1 MELRKHSKPFKLKG
15 RITMDSS
22 NKVHENTKGRFRT
35 VVGVCL
41 CCLILG
47 FLLGVALDAKYR
59 PNRILLYINADGK
72 VSLSPKPGDIINFAA
87 FDDETGAN
95 VKVSH
100 TADLIPCDPS
110 FLPPTCVYAPYT
122 DGPDLYLFGCASAG
136 NVPCFDPQYGPKCP
150 KCPGSGIRK
159 GKFLTFFWHILWEDL
174 EELLRISPV
183 ERRLPENQR
192 GPSGGS
198 AVSHA
203 LEAQQQ
209 IVPQPPP
216 RVQEFVVACD
226 KNGAPGV
233 FPSGSADSIDT
244 VTTPI
249 TAEPSDTITW
259 TLYPPAKSFTISPL
273 DKACNGRNPSSDSP
287 TCRVSN
293 AGSYSFNLGM
303 VGCASSTPTK
313 GSIVIMKPTA
323 TAIAATM

>member
-1 MELRKHSKPFKLKG
+1 
-15 RITMDSS
+15 MDSS

-100 TADLIPCDPS
+100 TADLIPCDPKVP
-110 FLPPTCVYAPYT
+110 PPTCVYAPFT
-122 DGPDLYLFGCASAG
+122 PGPDLYLFGCKSKDG
-136 NVPCFDPQYGPKCP
+136 TDCFDPQYGPKCP
-150 KCPGSGIRK
+150 KCPGGQIVK
-159 GKFLTFFWHILWEDL
+159 GQFFVLFWHILWEDL

-183 ERRLPENQR
+183 ERRLPENQS

-203 LEAQQQ
+203 LEAQEQ
-209 IVPQPPP
+209 IVSPPPP

-244 VTTPI
+244 RQKPI
-249 TAEPSDTITW
+249 AAEPSDTITW

-287 TCRVSN
+287 TCKVSN
-293 AGSYSFNLGM
+293 AGSYEFNLDM
-303 VGCASSTPTK
+303 PDCASSTSTK
-313 GSIVIMKPTA
+313 GSLTVVKPTA
-323 TAIAATM
+323 AANAARP